1 MAQLLLFILIG
12 IIVGIC
18 LISMHIVGFILMF
31 AIIFGML
38 LKIIVQLSRIPKPFD
53 PLTTKPQRRISRI
66 TEAEYNKYFK
76 DKE

>member
-12 IIVGIC
+12 ILVGIC
-18 LISMHIVGFILMF
+18 LIWMQIVGFILMF

-38 LKIIVQLSRIPKPFD
+38 LKIIVQLSRIPEPLD
-53 PLTTKPQRRISRI
+53 PLTTKPQRRISRLS
-66 TEAEYNKYFK
+66 EAEYKKYFK